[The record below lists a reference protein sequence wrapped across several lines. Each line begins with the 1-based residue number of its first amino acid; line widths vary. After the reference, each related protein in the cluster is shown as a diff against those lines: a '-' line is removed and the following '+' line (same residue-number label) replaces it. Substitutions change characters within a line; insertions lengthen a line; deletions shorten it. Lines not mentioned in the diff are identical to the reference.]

1 MILIFYL
8 FQTDNHLI
16 TIYVYLKKALLL
28 HLSNSNI
35 KLFLAK
41 YGYPSSNELTEIFN
55 YLNYR
60 LNAENGYPHE
70 IGIFLRFPL
79 DDVKGFIQKYP
90 CYFIGYWKVYSNVEK
105 QDNYSNNLINVE
117 MNCLIVFYSGRRI
130 EEFINVLILYQYQPI
145 SIRFHKL

>member
-105 QDNYSNNLINVE
+105 TRQLFKQFDKCRDELLNSI
-117 MNCLIVFYSGRRI
+117 YSGRRI
-130 EEFINVLILYQYQPI
+130 ENLLM
-145 SIRFHKL
+145 S

>member
-1 MILIFYL
+1 M
-8 FQTDNHLI
+8 
-16 TIYVYLKKALLL
+16 

-105 QDNYSNNLINVE
+105 TRQLFKQFDKCRDELLNSI
-117 MNCLIVFYSGRRI
+117 YSGRRI
-130 EEFINVLILYQYQPI
+130 ENLLM
-145 SIRFHKL
+145 S